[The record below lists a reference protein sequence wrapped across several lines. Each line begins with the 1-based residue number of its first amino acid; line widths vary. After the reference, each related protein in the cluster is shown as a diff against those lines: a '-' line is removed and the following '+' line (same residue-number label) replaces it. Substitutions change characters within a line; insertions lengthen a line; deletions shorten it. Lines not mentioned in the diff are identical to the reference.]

1 MPKPTESCAGCE
13 YLQVRLQKADAE
25 LAKLREFYRDVA
37 RMTLHH
43 DVLGESA
50 VVYPSNLGVALAKI
64 DPEWWK
70 VVVNKVLQ
78 G

>member
-1 MPKPTESCAGCE
+1 MYPEPHCVVCAKKDE
-13 YLQVRLQKADAE
+13 E
-25 LAKLREFYRDVA
+25 LAKLREFYRNVA
-37 RMTLHH
+37 QMTLHH
-43 DVLGESA
+43 DVLGDSA
-50 VVYPSNLGVALAKI
+50 VVYPSNLGVALALI